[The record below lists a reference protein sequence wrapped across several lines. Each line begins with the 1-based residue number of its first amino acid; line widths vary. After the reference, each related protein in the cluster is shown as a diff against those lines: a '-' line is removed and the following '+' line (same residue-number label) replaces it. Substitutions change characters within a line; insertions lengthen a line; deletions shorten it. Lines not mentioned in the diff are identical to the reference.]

1 MQRTYGSRRGKRAND
16 IQTVWAPPPPL
27 VFRVHPYVPVRDQTY
42 ATVHSWRRADAYLRL
57 KTPTN
62 AYVDAAAAVPHAAP
76 KPCGGAR
83 LRQKVTS
90 LASAFRLTHGFVSDS
105 EKEKEAF
112 KALPFLTPGPMR
124 VKDGKTADG
133 ECLRIVSLPPVRTPE
148 GAIRMDHHHA
158 HGRLHHKQR
167 SFLMRVHFAF
177 MNLGPWEGR
186 AVAFVLDE
194 SSLVSRLSLC
204 RRPSSHRCGIG
215 VLLHMFWVLTILSF
229 RVLRGFSSFSPNS
242 NSWTTYPGAGE
253 HEYLI
258 VGEDAEDIF
267 VAPPVYATGYP
278 VEKVAVVEPTATIE
292 AK

>member
-1 MQRTYGSRRGKRAND
+1 MCPCAAKPAPSCSPLDDLNLVHDAN
-16 IQTVWAPPPPL
+16 AA
-27 VFRVHPYVPVRDQTY
+27 VPE
-42 ATVHSWRRADAYLRL
+42 LRL

-194 SSLVSRLSLC
+194 SSLLPVPTSLSPARPRC
-204 RRPSSHRCGIG
+204 RPLPPPTTPLLGCGIG